1 MMKALIISVALLG
14 TISAAHADWHYE
26 TTYRDLVRPNGQPR
40 SAGVYQSDLDFC
52 SRETHVTSK
61 LAPDSAAFKQCM
73 LSRNWRWVSQRVV
86 QTPSAASP
94 QRFGSNGLE
103 PVRVYPDPD
112 GDGSVCKDYE
122 PPGGISWTECSN
134 F

>member
-1 MMKALIISVALLG
+1 MRTPVICAALVG
-14 TISAAHADWHYE
+14 TISVAHADWHYE

-40 SAGVYQSDLDFC
+40 SDAVYQSDLDFC
-52 SRETHVTSK
+52 SRQTHVKSK
-61 LAPDSAAFKQCM
+61 LAPDTAAFKRCM
-73 LSRNWRWVSQRVV
+73 LGRNWRWVNTHVV
-86 QTPSAASP
+86 QTPPAAPRQS
-94 QRFGSNGLE
+94 FGSDRLK

-112 GDGSVCKDYE
+112 AAGSVCKDYE